1 MDLILSGQGPP
12 ALLIGYLLG
21 SIPFGLVLTRAA
33 GLGDVRKIGSG
44 NIGAT
49 NVLRTGHK
57 GLAALTL
64 LLDLAK
70 GTLAVLVVAT
80 LARRTTADTAARL
93 VHVELGQAGLAYV
106 AGLGAV
112 LGHLFPVWLNFAGG
126 KGIATY
132 LGALFVLHI
141 PAALLF
147 CVTWAAVAATTRYSS
162 LASLAATALVA
173 LYYLLVGQAGGVFIL
188 IMTLLLF
195 ARHQA
200 NIRRLL
206 DGTESRI
213 GRAG

>member
-132 LGALFVLHI
+132 LGALFGLHI